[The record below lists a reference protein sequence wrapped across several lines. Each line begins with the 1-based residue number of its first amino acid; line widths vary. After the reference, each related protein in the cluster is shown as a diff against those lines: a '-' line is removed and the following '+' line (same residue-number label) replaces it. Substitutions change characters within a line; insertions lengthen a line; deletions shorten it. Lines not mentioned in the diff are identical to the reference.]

1 MTRCLTLF
9 LGILLA
15 IAPVWVRA
23 EPRIP
28 GSSPGQAQSG
38 VTDTAQLGEITVEA
52 DAEDTS
58 AQAPS
63 SYTTVIRP
71 DALHAKFRDIAELVS
86 HTVGVTVRETGG
98 LGQFSSMSIR
108 GSTSEQVAVYLDGM
122 RLNTGASGTVDLST
136 IPIDTIDRI
145 EVIRGGGSA
154 QFGQDAIG
162 GVLNIITKHGRKGTQ
177 VQAYAGGGYF
187 QTIKAGGSLA
197 HQGKKR
203 SGLIS
208 INHFM
213 TKGNYPFQA
222 SSTTLAGGP
231 TGVGGETFTRIQN
244 RSLSDSIIVKGD
256 SYFGDHWFVQAA
268 NNFFWTTRQMPG
280 TEEQTTLL
288 YPTIPLTAQDRYWRN
303 LANVQATCSDCGT
316 QGFMIQPGINLQ
328 NEWNHFRYPTPPQG
342 SPIDFTTHYIALN
355 PNVAFSYLWQAAGDH
370 TTSLRT
376 DYRREHQT
384 QSVGNSTTVAMA
396 PATRNVGSVMIQDEW
411 HSFREKLLI
420 NPVVRYEAATQFT
433 HNTALKLGTSIKPY
447 PWITFKANIETAYRL
462 PNFNELYLPDEG
474 FFRGNPSLD
483 KEKSL
488 NWDAGVTLQ
497 NTWGRIEGVFYQN
510 RVENSILFV
519 PISALTIQPINTF
532 AVRIHGIEA
541 SGRVRF
547 LKLFLVEGNYTWTHA
562 HFVST
567 GNQLPGRPEQQG
579 NIHVAMDKK
588 WSDRWKLSLFSDI
601 QIMSRFPVNT
611 QNTVF
616 IPSHSQLDAGASFV
630 FLKNWT
636 VTVEGKDLTNVQI
649 YDARAFPL
657 PRRSVFAT
665 LKYDWEKT

>member
-9 LGILLA
+9 FILIVAVAPFLA
-15 IAPVWVRA
+15 RA
-23 EPRIP
+23 EEP
-28 GSSPGQAQSG
+28 S
-38 VTDTAQLGEITVEA
+38 AQLGEITVEA

-71 DALHAKFRDIAELVS
+71 DAQHAQFRNLAELVS

-98 LGQFSSMSIR
+98 LGQFSTMSIR
-108 GSTSEQVAVYLDGM
+108 GSTSEQVAVYLDGV

-136 IPIDTIDRI
+136 LPVDTIDRI

-162 GVLNIITKHGRKGTQ
+162 GVLNIITKHGHQGTQ
-177 VQAYAGGGYF
+177 SEAYVGGGSF
-187 QTIKAGGSLA
+187 QTIKAGGTLA
-197 HQGKKR
+197 HQDKTR

-213 TKGNYPFQA
+213 TAGDYKFDAAN
-222 SSTTLAGGP
+222 TTLAGGP
-231 TGVGGETFTRIQN
+231 TSVGGQSFTRIHN
-244 RSLSDSIIVKGD
+244 RSLSDSIALKGD

-268 NNFFWTTRQMPG
+268 DNFFWTTRQMPG

-288 YPTIPLTAQDRYWRN
+288 YPTIQLTAQDRYWRN
-303 LANVQATCSDCGT
+303 LANIQATCSDCGT
-316 QGFMIQPGINLQ
+316 EAFTIQPAFNVQ

-342 SPIDFTTHYIALN
+342 NAIDFTTNYVALN
-355 PNVAFSYLWQAAGDH
+355 PNLTFGYTWNAIGDH
-370 TTSLRT
+370 VSSLRG
-376 DYRREHQT
+376 DYRMEHQT
-384 QSVGNSTTVAMA
+384 ETVGNTTTAAMG
-396 PATRNVGSVMIQDEW
+396 PVTRNVGSVMLQDEW
-411 HSFREKLLI
+411 HNFNEKLLI
-420 NPVVRYEAATQFT
+420 NPVVRYETATQYT
-433 HNTALKLGTSIKPY
+433 HNTALKLGTSVKPTH
-447 PWITFKANIETAYRL
+447 WITFKANVETAYRL

-488 NWDAGVTLQ
+488 NWDAGAIVQ
-497 NTWGRIEGVFYQN
+497 NTWGRLEAVFYQN
-510 RVENSILFV
+510 YIENSILFV

-532 AVRIHGIEA
+532 AVHIHGIEA
-541 SGRVRF
+541 TGRVRF
-547 LKLFLVEGNYTWTHA
+547 LKLFLIEGNYTWTRA
-562 HFVST
+562 HFVSS
-567 GNQLPGRPEQQG
+567 GAQLPGRPDQLG
-579 NIHVAMDKK
+579 NIHVAMDKL
-588 WSDRWKLSLFSDI
+588 WGDQWKLSLFSDI
-601 QIMSRFPVNT
+601 QIMSRFPVNV

-616 IPSHSQLDAGASFV
+616 IPSHSQLDAGVSAV
-630 FLKNWT
+630 LWKHWT

-665 LKYDWEKT
+665 LKYDWEKG